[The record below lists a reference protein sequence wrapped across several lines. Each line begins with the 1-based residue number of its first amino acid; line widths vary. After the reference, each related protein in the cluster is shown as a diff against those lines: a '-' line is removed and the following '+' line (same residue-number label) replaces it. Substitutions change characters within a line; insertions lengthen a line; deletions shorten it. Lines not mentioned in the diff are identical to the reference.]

1 MQECDRSKLALGGV
15 MMAQVKSI
23 NKSVYRT
30 KDGQNAATGMVVN
43 MYDDLID
50 QEKITQE
57 KSMGLMAPRSNGF
70 SSLSRG

>member
-43 MYDDLID
+43 MYDDSIVKRKLRR
-50 QEKITQE
+50 K
-57 KSMGLMAPRSNGF
+57 KAWV
-70 SSLSRG
+70 